1 MRSLEEKIRK
11 ITEADFDVHHIFKEI
26 VKKQSIFTENEEIVD
41 LVFIKREHLNERI
54 ESSPIFSSA
63 KLLVA
68 TTHGL
73 VFSEEGFKEI
83 SDKYLGYK
91 MKHIYYDKISAMEL
105 DMCLLQG
112 YFKVTT
118 ASSDHPEIV
127 VEFNTANYYQ
137 EFESLVKN
145 LRKEKINYNRK

>member
-1 MRSLEEKIRK
+1 MRTLAEKIK
-11 ITEADFDVHHIFKEI
+11 EITEADFDVHHIFKEV
-26 VKKQSIFTENEEIVD
+26 VKRQSIFTEDEEIVD

-54 ESSPIFSSA
+54 ETSPIFSSA

-73 VFSEEGFKEI
+73 VFAEEGFKEI

-118 ASSDHPEIV
+118 ASSEQPEIMIN
-127 VEFNTANYYQ
+127 FNTANYYQ
-137 EFESLVKN
+137 EFESFVKN
-145 LRKEKINYNRK
+145 LRHEKINYNNK